1 MSTAPDDTL
10 VPARHFDNADADGAG
25 YSLRLRIA
33 QNRLPVLRAN
43 LAKLNRRA
51 EKLGAA
57 PFTVEVGR
65 RGQTFIEERSEG
77 YAATINWIE
86 VTVSGT
92 PFSLGDY
99 RVRAIIDHRDDT
111 YRTVGN
117 FVIPTRFV
125 GCDPQCDHC
134 KTKRDRIKTFLLT
147 DPSGN
152 VSAVGSSCLEDFTGH
167 APDHALAATSIWTEF
182 SARMKEMQDEYED
195 GVKGITLEP
204 AAPIVPF
211 LAMVSRLIRTQG
223 WVSKDK
229 ANQNREYGIEP
240 SVSTAEAALKAVVK
254 NLGAESVEAIIAR
267 LDLPIEDIE
276 TANSALAYV
285 RGKYEHLLEEP
296 TAQAFDLNMRTAT
309 HGNVFIQRLAG
320 FAAFTVRMY
329 QREVLEPAQKARA
342 AAQSDF
348 VGTIGEREIF
358 TVIVQR
364 LIPIESQFGMR
375 MLHVLEDE
383 RGNSLVW
390 RNSGSGSSDLE
401 VGKTYTVK
409 ATVTDHAIH
418 NDVRQ
423 TKLSRVATIDT
434 PALDAPPK
442 LKATRKRQP
451 KQAAE
456 HCDHDQSPAL

>member
-1 MSTAPDDTL
+1 MPTPPNDVQVAD
-10 VPARHFDNADADGAG
+10 RHVDQAGAEESG
-25 YSLRLRIA
+25 YSFQFRIA
-33 QNRLPVLRAN
+33 QNRLPILRAN

-51 EKLGAA
+51 EKLGAE
-57 PFTVEVGR
+57 PFTIELGR
-65 RGQTFIEERSEG
+65 KGQEFIEDRSEG
-77 YAATINWIE
+77 YAATIDWVE
-86 VTVSGT
+86 VTVSGK

-99 RVRAIIDHRDDT
+99 RVRAVIDHRNDT

-117 FVIPTRFV
+117 YAIPTRFI

-134 KTKRDRIKTFLLT
+134 KTKRDRTKTYLLT

-182 SARMKEMQDEYED
+182 SAQMKAMQGGYED
-195 GVKGITLEP
+195 DVKGVKLEP
-204 AAPIVPF
+204 AAPTVPF
-211 LAMVSRLIRTQG
+211 LAMVSRLIRVQG

-229 ANQNREYGIEP
+229 ANHNREYGIEP
-240 SVSTAEAALKAVVK
+240 YVSTAETALDAVVK
-254 NLGAESVEAIIAR
+254 NIGAGSVEAIMAK
-267 LDLPIEDIE
+267 LDLPMEDIE
-276 TANSALAYV
+276 TANTALAYV
-285 RGKYEHLLEEP
+285 REKYANLLDQP
-296 TAQAFDLNMRTAT
+296 AAQAFDLNMRTAT
-309 HGNVFIQRLAG
+309 HGNAFIHRLAG
-320 FAAFTVRMY
+320 FAAFAVRMY

-348 VGTIGEREIF
+348 VGTIGKREVF
-358 TVIVQR
+358 TVTVQR
-364 LIPIESQFGMR
+364 LIPIEGQFGMR

-401 VGKTYTVK
+401 VGKTYTIK
-409 ATVTDHAIH
+409 ATVTDHEIR

-434 PALDAPPK
+434 PALEAASEA
-442 LKATRKRQP
+442 KATRKRQP
-451 KQAAE
+451 KQAAAQP
-456 HCDHDQSPAL
+456 DHDQSPTL